1 MGYQYEVSYVAN
13 YYVESDVKL
22 TDDEVIEQ
30 AIQQHE
36 DLPDGDWTVELEEE
50 TVD

>member
-1 MGYQYEVSYVAN
+1 MGYQYEVSYNAY

-22 TDDEVIEQ
+22 TDDEVLEQ

-36 DLPDGDWTVELEEE
+36 DLPDGDWTIELEVE